1 MLTDTDAN
9 ALLNLVLGTSGL
21 LPATVYIG
29 LMTAAPN
36 ANGTGVAEPAG
47 FGYAR
52 VSVANNA
59 TQWPNAVGR
68 IKKHA
73 NDITFPAAA
82 GGGWGT
88 IIWAGVFDASSGGN
102 LRAAMEL
109 TTPRV
114 IVDTDQFRFL
124 AASSPLQFSLPF
136 IAVEG

>member
-1 MLTDTDAN
+1 MLVDSDAN

-36 ANGTGVAEPAG
+36 SNGTGVSEPVG

-59 TQWPNAVGR
+59 TEWPNAVAR
-68 IKKHA
+68 VKKHA

-82 GGGWGT
+82 GGSWGT
-88 IIWAGVFDASSGGN
+88 VVWAGVFDAPTGGS
-102 LRAAMEL
+102 LRAAGVL
-109 TTPRV
+109 AVPRT
-114 IVDTDQFRFL
+114 ILDTDQFRFL
-124 AASSPLQFSLPF
+124 AASSPFQITSPF
-136 IAVEG
+136 V